1 MKQKINYIPVAI
13 DLPRDPG
20 GDGPC
25 GPVGQIC
32 LANDSRF
39 VQTHFNEPVTAYA
52 IGLPVADVS
61 GDLDFL
67 VPRVPVPRRFSYRD
81 YANVKELVSET
92 VDDIR
97 AIGGDFKR
105 VEFEGKETQAKTD
118 NKGLSIVID
127 LDEVADGDPW
137 QERAVYKLKRRL
149 LINEL
154 RRAGALFAAG
164 TASNKTWDT
173 SAGKD
178 PDADVVDDLIAA
190 GTAGGVRPNRVFYG
204 WTAWA
209 KRYKSHR
216 AQASAGGF
224 ASAGLTEEQL
234 AGVLGVEG
242 VRKST
247 AIYQST
253 SSAKAEIIGSKV
265 FVFSQTNMPDTEDPS
280 NVKRFVTPVGGDF
293 RVYTQQISAK
303 LFVVTVEHYSTI
315 ATVKSSGLYCKT
327 IS

>member
-1 MKQKINYIPVAI
+1 MKQKVIHIPVAI
-13 DLPRDPG
+13 DMPRDPG
-20 GDGPC
+20 GAGPC
-25 GPVGQIC
+25 GDPNVIC

-52 IGLPVADVS
+52 IGLPVADVA

-67 VPRVPVPRRFSYRD
+67 CPRVPVPRRFSYRD
-81 YANVKELVSET
+81 YSNAKELVSET

-105 VEFEGKETQAKTD
+105 VEYEGAEVQSKTD

-127 LDEVADGDPW
+127 LDEVADGEPW

-154 RRAGALFAAG
+154 RRAAALYNAG

-178 PDADVVDDLIAA
+178 PDMDVINDLVAA
-190 GTAGGVRPNRVFYG
+190 GTAGGVRPNRVFFG

-209 KRYKSHR
+209 KRVASHR
-216 AQASAGGF
+216 AQNLAGGY
-224 ASAGLTEEQL
+224 ASAGLSESEL
-234 AGVLGVEG
+234 AGLYGVSG

-265 FVFSQTNMPDTEDPS
+265 YIFSQTDMPDTEDPS

-293 RVYTQQISAK
+293 KVYTQQISAK
-303 LFVVTVEHYSTI
+303 QFVVSVEHYSKI